1 MFCKNRVGGRDCRL
15 YDQFRMY
22 GILKG
27 ADGLL
32 LEDVAGE
39 KEERCKYEDYVTI
52 LAVSGRLSRRHA
64 IGLKLVPMPDDIT
77 TEICELVTSIFKA
90 YINVPGEMRYAHM
103 VTSRN

>member
-1 MFCKNRVGGRDCRL
+1 MPWGGTKMFCKNRVGGRDCRL

-52 LAVSGRLSRRHA
+52 LAVSGRLRQETCYR
-64 IGLKLVPMPDDIT
+64 I
-77 TEICELVTSIFKA
+77 KA
-90 YINVPGEMRYAHM
+90 CTYAG
-103 VTSRN
+103 